1 MRAIQDFLAELNALD
16 IKVWVDPNNGN
27 PQTDLGQVRLRCNAP
42 KGVLTPVLKEQ
53 LSARKAE
60 IIAYLQQHSQ
70 TKPQLLSA
78 TEGTQPT
85 LLPVPHTGSIPLSFA
100 QQRLWFLDRL
110 ESGLSKDY
118 NLPSPFELK
127 GPLNVKALKQTL
139 QEIVHRHEILRTN
152 FQVIE
157 EEVQQTIHAD
167 MQLQLPLVDLQSLN
181 EPAQTAEVQKLLSKE
196 EQTPF
201 NLVSDPLMRVTL
213 VRLSGQH
220 HILLLSF
227 HHIVFDGWSAG
238 VFLQEFAELYQA
250 FCAGKTPLLPP
261 LPIQYADY
269 AIWQRQW
276 LQGAELER
284 QLQYWQQQFA
294 PLPPPLELP
303 STKCYQPG
311 KSVQGGRE
319 TFEIAPESTEKLR
332 QLSRS
337 VGATLFMTVLAVYTI
352 LLYRYSDQED
362 LTIGVPLAGRNHK
375 QIEQLIGFFVNTLA
389 LRFNLE
395 GNPSFRT
402 LLRQVRQQ
410 VLDAQEHQDLPFE
423 KLVEVLQPERDL
435 SHSPLFRVMFVLQRE
450 VVGKRQIGELTLKSL
465 PTTQATET
473 FDLTLFVTEAEQ
485 RLQCIWEYDS
495 HRFDAIDIARM
506 TGHFQTL
513 LEAILAHPD
522 RAIGQ
527 LPLLTTA
534 ERQQLLSWGLG
545 TILPFQ
551 AKPTLVTTLFEACAQ
566 ANPEAIAL
574 QFGDRQLTY
583 RALNDRANQLAHYLQ
598 NQGVGPE
605 ILVGLCVDRSP
616 DMLLGVLGILKAGGA
631 YVPMDPDYPSDR
643 LTYMVEDSGIAV
655 LLTQKALQARL
666 PESEVKVVYLDAE
679 WSAIAQQNTVAPSV
693 NVQPQHLAYVIYTS
707 GSTGQPKGVLIEH
720 QAIAS
725 HCYGITEHYQVTSQ
739 DRFLQF
745 TSLSFDAAL
754 EEIFPP
760 LISGATLVLTDPD
773 LWTVP
778 EFHQKLIEL
787 ELTFVNI
794 PPSYWHQWLH
804 WQQQNPE
811 DAPPLPDLRLV
822 VSGSDVLQPETIKLW
837 QQLCQQNPWL
847 DSVGLLNAYGPTEAT
862 ITTTT
867 FDIAGALST
876 HSSMP
881 RVPIGRPL
889 PNRTIYI
896 LDSNG
901 NPTPIGIPGELH
913 IGGIGL
919 ARGYL
924 NRPELTVEKFIPN
937 PFGEGRLYKTGDLA
951 RYRRDGNIEFI
962 GRIDYQVKIRGFRIE
977 LGEIQAVL
985 SQHPMVSQAL
995 VMVRQDRPGDKSLV
1009 AYVIRSEQQA
1019 SSPELRHFLQQKLP
1033 DYMVP
1038 SAIVGLDSFPL
1049 TPSGKVNRR
1058 GLPAPDFEQGRSTDF
1073 VAPSTPAETVI
1084 ATILAKVLG
1093 QEQVGIHDNFF
1104 ALGGH
1109 SLLATKVIS
1118 RLREA
1123 FEVELPVRAIF
1134 ESPTV
1139 AGLASLVTHSQQIT
1153 PGFTVPEIVPRE
1165 SEGQPLPLS
1174 FAQARLWFLNQL
1186 EGQPNAT
1193 YNMPFAL
1200 EIKGL
1205 LDVGALERGLQEIVQ
1220 RHSILRTRIQVVN
1233 GIPLQTIDPSAELK
1247 LAVVELIQEGNH
1259 QQNLQKLAT
1268 AEAEKPFDL
1277 KQDWPIRATLLQLSP
1292 EDHALF
1298 LTLHH
1303 IVSDGWSIDLL
1314 LQELSTLYSA
1324 FVAGQP
1330 SPLPALPIQYVD
1342 YAVWQRQWLAGPVIE
1357 QQVEYWKQQLADVC
1371 SPINLPTDRP
1381 RPSVQRFRGGH
1392 FKFQLD
1398 TALSQK
1404 LRTLARGTNS
1414 TLFMTLLAAF
1424 AVLLSRYSGQED
1436 MLIGTPVANR
1446 HHGQTESLIGFFVN
1460 TLVLRTR
1467 TEGNP
1472 SFRELLGQ
1480 VRQVALSAYSHQDIP
1495 FEKVVEILQPERSL
1509 SHSPLF
1515 QVMFELQQRP
1525 TYEQFSNLTL
1535 TPIKQDLQIAKF
1547 DLTLSIID
1555 STSELIGYWEYNSDL
1570 FDRETI
1576 VRMASN
1582 FKTLLAGIVANPEE
1596 RVEQLPLLSTNERQ
1610 QLLVGWNNTRVDYP
1624 QDHCIH
1630 KLFETQAEQTPEAV
1644 AVVFAGEQLTY
1655 QELNARA
1662 NQLAHYLQ
1670 GLGVKPETLVGICV
1684 ERSIE
1689 MVVGLL
1695 GILKAG
1701 GAYVTLDPD
1710 YPTARLTYM
1719 LEDSG
1724 ISVLLTHKGLR
1735 ARLPESEVKVVY
1747 LDADWSAIAQQ
1758 DTVAPSVNVQPQHLA
1773 YVIYT
1778 SGSTGQPKGVLI
1790 EHQAIASHCYGIT
1803 EHYQVTSQDRFLQ
1816 FTSLSFDAALEE
1828 IFPPLI
1834 SGATLVLT
1842 DPDLWTV
1849 PEFHQK
1855 LMELELTF
1863 VNLPPSYW
1871 HQWLHWQQQNPE
1883 DAPPLPDLRLVVSG
1897 SDVLQPETIKLW
1909 QQLCQQNP
1917 WLDSVGLLNA
1927 YGPTEAT
1934 ITTTTFDIAG
1944 ALNTDSSMPRVPIGR
1959 PLPNRT
1965 IYILD
1970 SNGNPTP
1977 IGIPGELHIGGIGLA
1992 RGYLN
1997 RPELTVEKFIPNPFG
2012 EGRLYKTGDLARYRR
2027 DGNIEFLGRID
2038 HQVKIR
2044 GFRIELGEIESVLSG
2059 HQQVQEC
2066 VVIPREDTPGNKRLV
2081 AYVVGDDDLDIKAL
2095 KEYARQQL
2103 PDYMVPSVVVPL
2115 TSLPLSLSGKIDR
2128 KALPAPDP
2136 AFSHSSEFVAPKT
2149 ESQIRIASL
2158 FAEILSLHPETISLD
2173 DSFFELGG
2181 HSLLATQLMFRIR
2194 EAFEINLSLR
2204 ALFDYPSVSDFA
2216 SAIDQ
2221 ALVTGNY
2228 QSQTWDLEAEAA
2240 LDPDIQPS
2248 TAIAPIVSPIERI
2261 FLTGATG
2268 FLGIHLLSEL
2278 LTTTDATVY
2287 CLVRADNRD
2296 AGKERLKNKLEATG
2310 LWRENFTSRIIPII
2324 GDLGTSRFGLSATEY
2339 NNLCQDIDVVYHVGA
2354 KVHHLWSYAL
2364 LKDANVLGTQDVL
2377 RLASLGKIKPLHY
2390 VSTLFSTS
2398 QTDQPILESATTN
2411 HSDLPNVGYVQTKW
2425 VGEQLVWEAKERGL
2439 PITIYRPSRISGHSQ
2454 TGVSSFDDLL
2464 SRLVKGCIRL
2474 QSFPNWNGFSE
2485 NLVPVDYVSRAIVCL
2500 SQQNRLFGKAFHL
2513 INPKSVPFREIFDWV
2528 RSLGYSLEEI
2538 DYTDWRSKLIED
2550 MENPLYPYLPNFP
2563 ESPSNTTNTTNLIEY
2578 DCRNVVD
2585 GLKGSGIQLPEV
2597 NQDLFKTYLSFFR
2610 ESGFVED

>member
-16 IKVWVDPNNGN
+16 INVWVDPNNGN
-27 PQTDLGQVRLRCNAP
+27 PETDLGQVRLRCNAP

-60 IIAYLQQHSQ
+60 IIAYLQHSE
-70 TKPQLLSA
+70 TQLRSQSTTA
-78 TEGTQPT
+78 GIEPS
-85 LLPVPHTGSIPLSFA
+85 LLPVPRTSPIPLSFA
-100 QQRLWFLDRL
+100 QQRLWFLDQL
-110 ESGLSKDY
+110 DGASASY
-118 NLPSPFELK
+118 NLTSAFELE
-127 GPLNVKALKQTL
+127 GNLNRAALEQSL
-139 QEIVHRHEILRTN
+139 QAIVQRHETLRTT
-152 FQVIE
+152 FGVDGDSVPYQRITDGAIVSLPVIDLQAKPGKELDTQVKHLIQAE
-157 EEVQQTIHAD
+157 AQQTFDITQD
-167 MQLQLPLVDLQSLN
+167 RLIRF
-181 EPAQTAEVQKLLSKE
+181 KLLQRS
-196 EQTPF
+196 TTSHIF
-201 NLVSDPLMRVTL
+201 LVTM
-213 VRLSGQH
+213 
-220 HILLLSF
+220 
-227 HHIVFDGWSAG
+227 HHIVSDGWSFR
-238 VFLQEFAELYQA
+238 VFWRELCQLYQA
-250 FCAGKTPLLPP
+250 FCQGEASTISPLT
-261 LPIQYADY
+261 IQYADFSH
-269 AIWQRQW
+269 
-276 LQGAELER
+276 
-284 QLQYWQQQFA
+284 WQQQWLTDQA
-294 PLPPPLELP
+294 LETQLNYWKQQLAGILPRLELP
-303 STKCYQPG
+303 TDYPRPVRQTFR
-311 KSVQGGRE
+311 GRE
-319 TFEIAPESTEKLR
+319 ERFQFDSTLTQ
-332 QLSRS
+332 QLKALSQKAG
-337 VGATLFMTVLAVYTI
+337 VTLFMTLLAAFQV
-352 LLYRYSDQED
+352 LLYRYSGQTDI
-362 LTIGVPLAGRNHK
+362 LVGSPIANRNRV
-375 QIEQLIGFFVNTLA
+375 ELEPLIGFFVDTLVFRA
-389 LRFNLE
+389 DLS
-395 GNPSFRT
+395 GNPSFKDFLAQVKRT
-402 LLRQVRQQ
+402 A
-410 VLDAQEHQDLPFE
+410 LDAYTHQDLPFE
-423 KLVEVLQPERDL
+423 KLVEELQPERCFDHHPVVQVVLEFQNAPSNDL
-435 SHSPLFRVMFVLQRE
+435 
-450 VVGKRQIGELTLKSL
+450 EL
-465 PTTQATET
+465 
-473 FDLTLFVTEAEQ
+473 FDLKVEALCQEITTTREFDIELHLYNSPKGLVGLCVYSTDLFKPETIQ
-485 RLQCIWEYDS
+485 RML
-495 HRFDAIDIARM
+495 
-506 TGHFQTL
+506 GNFQTL
-513 LEAILAHPD
+513 LQGIVAD
-522 RAIGQ
+522 SSQAIGE
-527 LPLLTTA
+527 LPLLTPA
-534 ERQQLLSWGLG
+534 ERQQLLVEWNQ
-545 TILPFQ
+545 TQTNYPRNTCVHQ
-551 AKPTLVTTLFEACAQ
+551 LFEAIVEKTPDAVAVVLADQ
-566 ANPEAIAL
+566 T
-574 QFGDRQLTY
+574 LTY
-583 RALNDRANQLAHYLQ
+583 HQLNQKANQLAHYLLSL
-598 NQGVGPE
+598 GVGQQS
-605 ILVGLCVDRSP
+605 LVGVCKERSP
-616 DMLLGVLGILKAGGA
+616 NLIIALLAILKAGGA
-631 YVPMDPDYPSDR
+631 YLPLDPTYPPER
-643 LTYMVEDSGIAV
+643 LAFMVENAGIQV
-655 LLTQKALQARL
+655 ILTETSLSDKL
-666 PESEVKVVYLDAE
+666 P
-679 WSAIAQQNTVAPSV
+679 QVAYSV
-693 NVQPQHLAYVIYTS
+693 NLNTQAKTIAAYPKENLNAPATATSLAYVMYTS
-707 GSTGQPKGVLIEH
+707 GSTGQPKGVR
-720 QAIAS
+720 
-725 HCYGITEHYQVTSQ
+725 VTHRNIVRLVK
-739 DRFLQF
+739 DTNYAEFTTHDVFLQLA
-745 TSLSFDAAL
+745 SVSFDAATW
-754 EEIFPP
+754 EIWGS
-760 LISGATLVLTDPD
+760 LLNGSRLVLFPEPKPSLEALGQVIQQYQVTALWLTAGLFHLMVDERLED
-773 LWTVP
+773 LQSLRLLMAGGDVLSVS
-778 EFHQKLIEL
+778 HVVKCCQ
-787 ELTFVNI
+787 
-794 PPSYWHQWLH
+794 
-804 WQQQNPE
+804 
-811 DAPPLPDLRLV
+811 ALPDC
-822 VSGSDVLQPETIKLW
+822 
-837 QQLCQQNPWL
+837 QLIN
-847 DSVGLLNAYGPTEAT
+847 GYGPTEN
-862 ITTTT
+862 TT
-867 FDIAGALST
+867 FTCCYPVASGHRLPACETYLEAESLQNIGQSI
-876 HSSMP
+876 
-881 RVPIGRPL
+881 PIGRPIA
-889 PNRTIYI
+889 NTRVYI
-896 LDSNG
+896 LDG
-901 NPTPIGIPGELH
+901 QQQPVPIGVPGELYA
-913 IGGIGL
+913 GGDGV
-919 ARGYL
+919 AKGYL
-924 NRPELTVEKFIPN
+924 NRRELNAERFIAS
-937 PFGEGRLYKTGDLA
+937 PFDQGQILYKTGDKA
-951 RYRRDGNIEFI
+951 RYLPDGNIEFI
-962 GRIDYQVKIRGFRIE
+962 GRIDHQVKIRGFRIE
-977 LGEIQAVL
+977 LGEIEAVL
-985 SQHPMVSQAL
+985 SQHPQVQQAM
-995 VMVRQDRPGDKSLV
+995 VMVRDDRPGDKSLV
-1009 AYVIRSEQQA
+1009 AYVKGSQQQEFRS
-1019 SSPELRHFLQQKLP
+1019 ELRHFLQQKLP

-1038 SAIVGLDSFPL
+1038 NAIVLLDSFPL
-1049 TPSGKVNRR
+1049 TPNGKVDRR
-1058 GLPAPDFEQGRSTDF
+1058 ALPIPDFEQERSTDF
-1073 VAPSTPAETVI
+1073 VAPSTPVETII

-1093 QEQVGIHDNFF
+1093 QERVGIHDNFF

-1139 AGLASLVTHSQQIT
+1139 AGLASVIINSQQTT
-1153 PGFTVPEIVPRE
+1153 PGLTIPDIVPRE
-1165 SEGQPLPLS
+1165 SEDQSFPLS

-1186 EGQPNAT
+1186 EERPNAT
-1193 YNMPFAL
+1193 YNVAVAL
-1200 EIKGL
+1200 QITGS

-1233 GIPLQTIDPSAELK
+1233 GIPLQTIDSCAEFR
-1247 LAVVELIQEGNH
+1247 LALVELIQDGNH
-1259 QQNLQKLAT
+1259 QHNLQKWAT

-1292 EDHALF
+1292 QDHGLF

-1303 IVSDGWSIDLL
+1303 IVSDGWSMGLL

-1330 SPLPALPIQYVD
+1330 SPLKPLPIQYVD
-1342 YAVWQRQWLAGPVIE
+1342 YAVWQREWLTGPVIE
-1357 QQVEYWKQQLADVC
+1357 QQGEYWKRQLADVC

-1381 RPSVQRFRGGH
+1381 RPSVQRFRGGY
-1392 FKFQLD
+1392 FQFQLD
-1398 TALSQK
+1398 TAMSQK
-1404 LRTLARGTNS
+1404 LRTLAQKTNS

-1424 AVLLSRYSGQED
+1424 AILLSRYSSQQD
-1436 MLIGTPVANR
+1436 ILIGTPVANR

-1472 SFRELLGQ
+1472 SFRELLKQ

-1515 QVMFELQQRP
+1515 QVMFDLEQRP
-1525 TYEQFSNLTL
+1525 TGEKFSNLTL
-1535 TPIKQDLQIAKF
+1535 TRIKQEHHISKF
-1547 DLTLSIID
+1547 DLTLSMID
-1555 STSELIGYWEYNSDL
+1555 TASELIGYWEYNSDL

-1630 KLFETQAEQTPEAV
+1630 KLFETQAERTPEAV

-1684 ERSIE
+1684 ERSID

-1724 ISVLLTHKGLR
+1724 IAVLLTHKGLR
-1735 ARLPESEVKVVY
+1735 ARLPESPVKVVY

-1816 FTSLSFDAALEE
+1816 FTSFSFDAALEE

-1834 SGATLVLT
+1834 SGATLVLR

-1871 HQWLHWQQQNPE
+1871 HQWLHWQQQNPQ

-1934 ITTTTFDIAG
+1934 ITTTTLDIAG
-1944 ALNTDSSMPRVPIGR
+1944 ALKTDSSMPRVPIGR

-1997 RPELTVEKFIPNPFG
+1997 RPELTVEKFISNPFG

-2095 KEYARQQL
+2095 KDYCKQQL
-2103 PDYMVPSVVVPL
+2103 PDYMLPSVVVPL

-2128 KALPAPDP
+2128 KALPAPSA
-2136 AFSHSSEFVAPKT
+2136 AFSPSSEFVAPKT

-2158 FAEILSLHPETISLD
+2158 FAEILSLHPQTISLE

-2204 ALFDYPSVSDFA
+2204 ALFDYPSVSDLA
-2216 SAIDQ
+2216 SAIDH
-2221 ALVTGNY
+2221 ALVTGDY
-2228 QSQTWDLEAEAA
+2228 QSQTWNLEVEAA

-2248 TAIAPIVSPIERI
+2248 TAIAPIVSPMERI
-2261 FLTGATG
+2261 FLTGPTG

-2278 LTTTDATVY
+2278 LTTTDAIVY

-2296 AGKERLKNKLEATG
+2296 AAKERLKNKLEATG
-2310 LWRENFTSRIIPII
+2310 LWRDNFTSRIIPII
-2324 GDLGTSRFGLSATEY
+2324 GDLGSSRFGLSATEY

-2377 RLASLGKIKPLHY
+2377 RLASLGKIKPVHY

-2411 HSDLPNVGYVQTKW
+2411 HSDLPEVGYVQTKW
-2425 VGEQLVWEAKERGL
+2425 VGEQLVWEAAKRGL

-2500 SQQNRLFGKAFHL
+2500 SQQNSLFGKAFHL
-2513 INPKSVPFREIFDWV
+2513 INPQSVPFREIFEWV

-2585 GLKGSGIQLPEV
+2585 GLKGSGIKLPEV
-2597 NQDLFKTYLSFFR
+2597 NQDLFKTYLCYFK
-2610 ESGFVED
+2610 ESGFLEN